1 MKTQTFAMIG
11 ALLGMGACDGTAQTD
26 RLSDY
31 IEEVEEDN
39 EDLEDQ
45 IKEMEAS
52 LQQAQAKVSLE
63 QAQAKSVHRQTA
75 VVDSMVDQ
83 VKGLQWELCSH
94 QSTLSSGGEIGA
106 VRKGVSETGNRVGL
120 EVRRFQAMDEV
131 PLPDKFY
138 AEVPVKV
145 EVVGDYHTVA
155 RFFDEL
161 SRLPRPRAASS
172 A

>member
-1 MKTQTFAMIG
+1 MIG
-11 ALLGMGACDGTAQTD
+11 AFLGMGACDGTAQTD

-39 EDLEDQ
+39 EDLENQ

-52 LQQAQAKVSLE
+52 LEQAQAKLSLQ

-75 VVDSMVDQ
+75 VVDSMIDQ

-106 VRKGVSETGNRVGL
+106 VLKGVSGNREPCGIGS
-120 EVRRFQAMDEV
+120 QAV
-131 PLPDKFY
+131 S
-138 AEVPVKV
+138 
-145 EVVGDYHTVA
+145 GDGRGATA
-155 RFFDEL
+155 RQVL
-161 SRLPRPRAASS
+161 CRS
-172 A
+172 AGQG